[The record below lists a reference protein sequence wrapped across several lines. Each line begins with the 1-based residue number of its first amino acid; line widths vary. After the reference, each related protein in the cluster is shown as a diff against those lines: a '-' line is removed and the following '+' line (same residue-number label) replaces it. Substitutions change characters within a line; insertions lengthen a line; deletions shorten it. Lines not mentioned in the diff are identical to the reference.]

1 MSTETIWDKI
11 IEETVELHRDSLD
24 INHPNFKSKF
34 QKRFLYNVQDW
45 FLKIFNFVE
54 NDQVKANIWDTK
66 EKLDFE
72 DEEESLISAID
83 QRKHNIF
90 KNVINWK
97 HVIALF
103 NDEEESDEED
113 GDDDRKDSEESDD
126 DVSEVGDSEEVDNK

>member
-34 QKRFLYNVQDW
+34 QTRFLYNVQDW